1 MRKEYKLFT
10 KTFLKNEFRNA
21 KVTFDLTLEQMAE
34 ELRLSTRQCSN
45 LLSGS
50 SGFGMESLIRFLVFV
65 PEEYAVTL
73 LRKYRKLLSERE
85 ENESLTPRKKKD
97 DK

>member
-10 KTFLKNEFRNA
+10 KTFLKNELRTA

-34 ELRLSTRQCSN
+34 NLRLSTRHCSN
-45 LLSGS
+45 LLNGS
-50 SGFGMESLIRFLVFV
+50 SGFGMESVLRFLAFV
-65 PEEYAVTL
+65 PEEYAVML
-73 LRKYRKLLSERE
+73 LRKYRKLLSEQE